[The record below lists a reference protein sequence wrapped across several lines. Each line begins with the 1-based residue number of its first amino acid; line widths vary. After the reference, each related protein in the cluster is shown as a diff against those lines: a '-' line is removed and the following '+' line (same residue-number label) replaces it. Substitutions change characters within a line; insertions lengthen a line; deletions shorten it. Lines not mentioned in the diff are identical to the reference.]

1 MALLQT
7 IHLEHLPTSYDLH
20 VALYRNVTN
29 ASFLHQQLLAG
40 NAEYE
45 YALIDARVVVSRVHV
60 LAAAYRAIN
69 DMLENRLRSR
79 NVHAEIVFSLSP
91 NNNVRPLRFLRA
103 TATPARYQHTHAPPL
118 ADHLLLPTRFSPT
131 RFSPTRFSP
140 TPIQT
145 PQVFTGRLRD
155 FDTIPPTE
163 PVPLTPL
170 SQISESFRRFGITP
184 STTSLLVLKLST
196 PTSSFS
202 APDVQARLAASVVG
216 DQVAFTDEVLREMTD
231 IARVRKI
238 YKADGGAGGRANVG
252 GGNGAK
258 VTRELAGGE
267 EERARR
273 EVEVLVLGAMALRT
287 LTN

>member
-118 ADHLLLPTRFSPT
+118 ADHLLLPTCFSPPA
-131 RFSPTRFSP
+131 SPPPASP
-140 TPIQT
+140 
-145 PQVFTGRLRD
+145 
-155 FDTIPPTE
+155 PPPSK
-163 PVPLTPL
+163 PVKY
-170 SQISESFRRFGITP
+170 SRISESFRRFGITP

-238 YKADGGAGGRANVG
+238 YKADGGAGGRAKVG

-273 EVEVLVLGAMALRT
+273 EVEVLVLGAMALRS